1 MIFVKLNVEGKI
13 SKYLVCVANEN
24 FFKNSFITIQLFYI
38 LLNQGKYDELN
49 LIGSVHTG
57 LVYCVPLGRL
67 DM

>member
-1 MIFVKLNVEGKI
+1 MARERL
-13 SKYLVCVANEN
+13 ANTEYVLQTRI

-38 LLNQGKYDELN
+38 LSNQGKYDELN

-67 DM
+67 NM